1 MIATIAVYD
10 NTNGDIYAQKLGEF
24 DHVDN
29 EKAQKAVRDFLVS
42 NYWSREFA
50 HKAKMQSY
58 DYDELIEDAAC
69 EGIIIG
75 EIQYL

>member
-10 NTNGDIYAQKLGEF
+10 NTNGDIYVQKLGQF
-24 DHVDN
+24 DYVDN
-29 EKAQKAVRDFLVS
+29 EKAQETVREFLVD
-42 NYWSREFA
+42 NYWAREFA
-50 HKAKMQSY
+50 QKAKMQSY

-69 EGIIIG
+69 DGVIIG

>member
-29 EKAQKAVRDFLVS
+29 EKAQETVREFLVD
-42 NYWSREFA
+42 NYWAREFVQ
-50 HKAKMQSY
+50 KEKMQSY
-58 DYDELIEDAAC
+58 DYDELIEGAAC
-69 EGIIIG
+69 DGIIIG

>member
-10 NTNGDIYAQKLGEF
+10 NTNGDIYVQKLGQF
-24 DHVDN
+24 DYVDN
-29 EKAQKAVRDFLVS
+29 EKAQETVREFPVD
-42 NYWSREFA
+42 NYWAREFA
-50 HKAKMQSY
+50 QKAKMQSY

-69 EGIIIG
+69 DGVIIG

>member
-10 NTNGDIYAQKLGEF
+10 YTNGDIYAQKLGEF
-24 DHVDN
+24 DHIDK
-29 EKAQKAVRDFLVS
+29 EKAQKAVRKFLVS

>member
-29 EKAQKAVRDFLVS
+29 EKAQEAVRRFLVN
-42 NYWSREFA
+42 NYWTLEFA
-50 HKAKMQSY
+50 QKAKMQSY
-58 DYDELIEDAAC
+58 DYDDLIEDAAFD
-69 EGIIIG
+69 GVIIG

>member
-1 MIATIAVYD
+1 MIATTAVYD
-10 NTNGDIYAQKLGEF
+10 NTNGDIYVQKLGRF

-29 EKAQKAVRDFLVS
+29 EKAQETVREFLVD
-42 NYWSREFA
+42 NYWAREFA
-50 HKAKMQSY
+50 QKAKMQSY

>member
-10 NTNGDIYAQKLGEF
+10 NTNGDIYVQKLGQF

-29 EKAQKAVRDFLVS
+29 EKVQETVRKFLVD
-42 NYWSREFA
+42 NYWAREFA
-50 HKAKMQSY
+50 QKAKMQSY

-69 EGIIIG
+69 DGVIIG